1 MGLEPEAGHQAH
13 DAGSRHLE
21 VIKALVRTVRWLV
34 WQERSQGGYLGEIS

>member
-1 MGLEPEAGHQAH
+1 MGLEPEAGHQALG
-13 DAGSRHLE
+13 GSGHLE